1 MRACAKGFKNS
12 GAGQYYL
19 ITITITLTVP
29 VHYTYII
36 YLCPNGGR
44 NLCRV
49 AGSVCLCSAYCVISV
64 Q

>member
-19 ITITITLTVP
+19 ITITIPITITVP

-36 YLCPNGGR
+36 YLYTNTCR

-49 AGSVCLCSAYCVISV
+49 GWQCMPM
-64 Q
+64 